1 MKPKLSKSLTG
12 FRKKHIT
19 QHVLLRMIGIWK
31 SMLNDGNEVAAIA
44 VDFSKAFDT
53 LNHNL
58 FLCRLK
64 VYGFD
69 TNALT

>member
-1 MKPKLSKSLTG
+1 MKSKLSKSLTG

-19 QHVLLRMIGIWK
+19 RHVLLRMIGIWK
-31 SMLNDGNEVAAIA
+31 SMLNDGNKVAAI
-44 VDFSKAFDT
+44 VMDFSKAFDT